1 VYLDWNPT
9 GYEFAW
15 GVVLEYKDW
24 LWTGVIITLQV
35 SLTSMAFAMV
45 LGLLVAMMRMS
56 QIWAVRTFASLYISI
71 FRAIPPLVFIL
82 WMYYGVTLVTGL
94 NIEAFWSGVICLTL
108 QYAAWLSE
116 IYRSGLQ
123 AIDKGQREAALS
135 TGLSRTRAFA
145 KVVWPQAWRIIIP
158 PIANNFVGII
168 KDSSLVGVIGVNE
181 VMRQS
186 QIAVSLTF
194 RPFEL
199 YTAAMV
205 IYIVLTLVIARL
217 ASWLEERA
225 ARSLKVQPAKRL
237 RWSPFPTV
245 IASQRDPSRLLGR

>member
-1 VYLDWNPT
+1 MGFDWNPT
-9 GYEFAW
+9 GYQFAW
-15 GVVLEYKDW
+15 EVVNEYRTW
-24 LWTGVIITLQV
+24 LWEGVQLTLQV
-35 SLTSMAFAMV
+35 AIVSMALAMI
-45 LGLLVAMMRMS
+45 LGLPIALMRMS
-56 QIWAVRTFASLYISI
+56 HNWFVRSFASLYISI

-108 QYAAWLSE
+108 QYSAWLSE

-135 TGLSRTRAFA
+135 TGLSRSNAFV
-145 KVVWPQAWRIIIP
+145 KVIWPQAWRIIIP
-158 PIANNFVGII
+158 PMANNFVGIV
-168 KDSSLVGVIGVNE
+168 KDSSLVGIIGVNE
-181 VMRQS
+181 LMRQS

-205 IYIVLTLVIARL
+205 IYILLTLAIARL
-217 ASWLEERA
+217 ASFLEQRA
-225 ARSLKVQPAKRL
+225 ARSLSVQARRVPRPA
-237 RWSPFPTV
+237 
-245 IASQRDPSRLLGR
+245 PSIRTAA

>member
-1 VYLDWNPT
+1 MRVDWLPT

-15 GVVLEYKDW
+15 GVVAEYKVW
-24 LWTGVIITLQV
+24 LWEGVQLTLEV
-35 SLTSMAFAMV
+35 AIVSMAFAMV
-45 LGLLVAMMRMS
+45 LGLPIALMRMS
-56 QIWAVRTFASLYISI
+56 PIWAVRTLASLYISI

-145 KVVWPQAWRIIIP
+145 RVIWPQAWRIIIP
-158 PIANNFVGII
+158 PMANNFVGIV
-168 KDSSLVGVIGVNE
+168 KDSSLVGIIGVNE
-181 VMRQS
+181 LMRQS

-205 IYIVLTLVIARL
+205 IYIILTLVIARF
-217 ASWLEERA
+217 ASFLEQRA
-225 ARSLKVQPAKRL
+225 ARSLSVKAPRL
-237 RWSPFPTV
+237 PRT
-245 IASQRDPSRLLGR
+245 APSIRNAA

>member
-1 VYLDWNPT
+1 MRVDWLPT

-15 GVVLEYKDW
+15 GVVAEYKEW
-24 LWTGVIITLQV
+24 LWQGVQLTLEV
-35 SLTSMAFAMV
+35 AMVSMAFAMV
-45 LGLLVAMMRMS
+45 LGLPIALMRMS
-56 QIWAVRTFASLYISI
+56 PIWAVRSVASLYISI

-145 KVVWPQAWRIIIP
+145 RVIWPQAWRIIIP
-158 PIANNFVGII
+158 PMANNFVGIV
-168 KDSSLVGVIGVNE
+168 KDSSLVGIIGVNE
-181 VMRQS
+181 LMRQS

-205 IYIVLTLVIARL
+205 IYIVLTLAIARL
-217 ASWLEERA
+217 ASFLEQRA
-225 ARSLKVQPAKRL
+225 ARSLRVHTRRL
-237 RWSPFPTV
+237 PRT
-245 IASQRDPSRLLGR
+245 PSIRTAA

>member
-1 VYLDWNPT
+1 MELFDWNPT
-9 GYEFAW
+9 GYQFAW
-15 GVVLEYKDW
+15 EVVGQYRGWLIAGVGL
-24 LWTGVIITLQV
+24 TLQLAIV
-35 SLTSMAFAMV
+35 SMALAMV
-45 LGLLVAMMRMS
+45 LGLVIGLLRMS
-56 QIWAVRTFASLYISI
+56 AVWPIRTFASLYISV

-108 QYAAWLSE
+108 QYGAWLAE

-135 TGLSRTRAFA
+135 TGLSRSRAFA

-158 PIANNFVGII
+158 PMANNFVGII
-168 KDSSLVGVIGVNE
+168 KDSSLVGVIGLNE
-181 VMRQS
+181 LMRQS
-186 QIAVSLTF
+186 QIATSLTF

-205 IYIVLTLVIARL
+205 IYIVLTLAIARL
-217 ASWLEERA
+217 ASFLEQRA
-225 ARSLKVQPAKRL
+225 ARSTKVQVNRL
-237 RWSPFPTV
+237 PWGIRSV
-245 IASQRDPSRLLGR
+245 RNAA

>member
-1 VYLDWNPT
+1 VRIDWNPT
-9 GYEFAW
+9 NYQFAW
-15 GVVLEYKDW
+15 NVVGEYRLWLLE
-24 LWTGVIITLQV
+24 GVILTLKIALV
-35 SLTSMAFAMV
+35 SMAFAMV
-45 LGLLVAMMRMS
+45 LGLVVALLRMS
-56 QIWAVRTFASLYISI
+56 PIWPVRTLASLYISI

-94 NIEAFWSGVICLTL
+94 NIEAFWSGVICLSL
-108 QYAAWLSE
+108 QYAAWLAE

-145 KVVWPQAWRIIIP
+145 KVIWPQAWRIIIP

-168 KDSSLVGVIGVNE
+168 KDSSLVGVIGLNE
-181 VMRQS
+181 LMRQS
-186 QIAVSLTF
+186 QIATSLTF

-205 IYIVLTLVIARL
+205 IYIALTLGIARM
-217 ASWLEERA
+217 ASFLEQRA
-225 ARSLKVQPAKRL
+225 ARSLRVQTRRVPQN
-237 RWSPFPTV
+237 T
-245 IASQRDPSRLLGR
+245 PSIRSAA